1 MVKYSLKS
9 PIQYLKGVG
18 EQRAEILRSEFN
30 IDYFED
36 LIYYFPFRYID
47 KTKFDKIK
55 DVNLDSNNV
64 QIIGKIRDIHIVGI
78 GRKQRMNAV
87 FYDDTGAISL
97 VWFQGVK
104 WIKDSLNESLVFTVF
119 GKPNF
124 FNGQLTITHPE
135 IEIFKKD
142 VANQSGLYPVYNSS
156 EKAKKAGINSKS
168 IAKLVESAISSID
181 DIPESLSKELIE
193 KLKLIPI
200 NEALKYAH
208 FPQNNEVLK
217 RALAR
222 LKFEELFFI
231 QLRLLFSKL
240 IAKRKRNNNICSVV
254 GEILNTFYKNNLP
267 FELTN
272 AQKRVIKEIRG
283 DLGSGF
289 QMNRLLQGDVGSGKT
304 LVALMSMLI
313 ALDNGFQACLMV
325 PTEILSIQHYNSI
338 SNLINGLNINCALLT
353 GSTKSAERK
362 IIHKDLL
369 DGNLNL
375 LIGTHALIEDTVAF
389 KNLGLVVVDEQHRFG
404 VEQRAKMSKKNTNP
418 PHILVMTA
426 TPIPRTLAM
435 TVYGDLDVSVID
447 ELPPGRKE
455 IKTVHR
461 FEKNRLGVF
470 GFMRDQ
476 IKEGRQIYIVYPL
489 IDESETLDLKNLN
502 EGYEAILRQFPL
514 PTYKVSVVHGKMKS
528 ADKDYEMQRFKKGDT
543 NIMIATTVIEVG
555 VDVPNATVMVIENA
569 ERFGLSQLH
578 QLRGRVGR
586 GGNQSYCI
594 LMSKDK
600 ISADAKIRLN
610 AMVETNDGF
619 KIADI
624 DLEIRGPGDIY
635 GTKQS
640 GINEFKIANLSQDS
654 IIIQTARK
662 AAEYIL
668 DDDPDLI
675 KEKNKPILLKLNEI
689 LSKSFDW
696 SKIA

>member
-168 IAKLVESAISSID
+168 IAKLVESALSSID

>member
-55 DVNLDSNNV
+55 DINLDSNNV